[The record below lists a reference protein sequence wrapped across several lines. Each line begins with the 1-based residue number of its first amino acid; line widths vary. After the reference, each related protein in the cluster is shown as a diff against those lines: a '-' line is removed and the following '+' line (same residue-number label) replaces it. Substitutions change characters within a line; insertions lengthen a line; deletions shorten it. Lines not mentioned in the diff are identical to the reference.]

1 MEDLQIAVPV
11 APFNIVTVLPLLVHG
26 DVLVDVEVDFR
37 VSRVNFG
44 RGAFEQTKILD
55 PVIGLRQ
62 ECVLVP
68 GSMDG
73 LGDHELQIFLEVAF
87 ELLFYAFR
95 SFRTT

>member
-1 MEDLQIAVPV
+1 MEDLQIAVPM
-11 APFNIVTVLPLLVHG
+11 APFDIVTVLSLLVHG

-37 VSRVNFG
+37 VGRVDVG

-55 PVIGLRQ
+55 PVVRLRQ
-62 ECVLVP
+62 EGVLVP
-68 GSMDG
+68 GRMDG

-87 ELLFYAFR
+87 QLLFYTFC